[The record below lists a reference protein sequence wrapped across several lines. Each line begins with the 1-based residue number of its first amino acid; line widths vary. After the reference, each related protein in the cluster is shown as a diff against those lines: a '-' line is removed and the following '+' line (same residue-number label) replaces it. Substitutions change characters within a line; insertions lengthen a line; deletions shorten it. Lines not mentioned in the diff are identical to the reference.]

1 MMMGLWTL
9 PSSGDFVG
17 RCEFIM
23 FESNNIKFLQLSGK
37 LLFQSDIEIDKFGAD
52 IILPLTE
59 MHWLEDEQTS
69 HVEGAVL
76 RAGQIQSLQHT
87 QTPSGARHGN
97 GCCES

>member
-1 MMMGLWTL
+1 M
-9 PSSGDFVG
+9 
-17 RCEFIM
+17 
-23 FESNNIKFLQLSGK
+23 KFLQLSGK
-37 LLFQSDIEIDKFGAD
+37 LLFQSDMEINKFGAD

-59 MHWLEDEQTS
+59 MYGLEDEQTA

-87 QTPSGARHGN
+87 KTPSGARHRN